1 MSRGVRLER
10 VAVNFTLKDH
20 IYDALRTAILGMD
33 IYDADADLRLDERR
47 IAEQLGVSRT
57 PIREA
62 LARLEQ
68 DGFVEIQP
76 RKGVFVRRKSLDEVL
91 EMVVVWAALESMAA
105 RLAVERASDAE
116 FRALRKFALKACE
129 DGEGAR
135 LAEYSDKNIAFHQRI
150 LELSKCGLLL
160 RTAND
165 LFVHMHA
172 VRRRAMGEGDRMRRS
187 VVDHMHIIEALEARD
202 ADLASRLVR
211 EHTQKLHDHIRR
223 TWLEL
228 EARGRRAA
236 AGAAGEGAAL
246 SDQPATGPKDG
257 SGK

>member
-1 MSRGVRLER
+1 MAGGVKLER
-10 VAVNFTLKDH
+10 VAINFTLKDH
-20 IYDALRTAILGMD
+20 IYDALRSAILEMD
-33 IYDADADLRLDERR
+33 IYEPDADLRLDERK
-47 IAEQLGVSRT
+47 IADQLGVSRT

-116 FRALRKFALKACE
+116 FRALRRFALKACE

-150 LELSKCGLLL
+150 LELSKCALLL
-160 RTAND
+160 STAND
-165 LFVHMHA
+165 LFMHMHA

-187 VVDHMHIIEALEARD
+187 VVDHMNIIEALESRD

-211 EHTQKLHDHIRR
+211 EHTLRLHDHIRR
-223 TWLEL
+223 TWLKLEEL
-228 EARGRRAA
+228 GRRAGVPA
-236 AGAAGEGAAL
+236 PEG
-246 SDQPATGPKDG
+246 TKVV
-257 SGK
+257 SGRVG

>member
-1 MSRGVRLER
+1 MSRGVVLER
-10 VAVNFTLKDH
+10 VAVNFTLKD
-20 IYDALRTAILGMD
+20 YVFDTLRAAILGMD
-33 IYDADADLRLDERR
+33 IYDADADLRLDERG

-68 DGFVEIQP
+68 DGFIEIQP
-76 RKGVFVRRKSLDEVL
+76 RKGVFVRRKSLEEVL

-105 RLAVERASDAE
+105 RLAVERATDAE

-135 LAEYSDKNIAFHQRI
+135 LAEYSDKNISFHQRI

-165 LFVHMHA
+165 LFLHMHA

-202 ADLASRLVR
+202 AELSARLVR
-211 EHTQKLHDHIRR
+211 EHTLRLHDHIRQ
-223 TWLEL
+223 TWLKLEVL
-228 EARGRRAA
+228 SRRAVKDPAAADEARQ
-236 AGAAGEGAAL
+236 AGG
-246 SDQPATGPKDG
+246 
-257 SGK
+257 

>member
-1 MSRGVRLER
+1 MAGGVKLER
-10 VAVNFTLKDH
+10 VAINFTLKDH
-20 IYDALRTAILGMD
+20 IYDALRSAILEMD
-33 IYDADADLRLDERR
+33 IYEPDADLRLDERK
-47 IAEQLGVSRT
+47 IADQLGVSRT

-116 FRALRKFALKACE
+116 FRALRRFALKACE

-160 RTAND
+160 STAND
-165 LFVHMHA
+165 LFMHMHA

-187 VVDHMHIIEALEARD
+187 VVDHMNIIEALESRD

-211 EHTQKLHDHIRR
+211 EHSLRLHDHIRR
-223 TWLEL
+223 TWLKLEEL
-228 EARGRRAA
+228 GRRA
-236 AGAAGEGAAL
+236 GA
-246 SDQPATGPKDG
+246 PAPGGTRMVPGRVG
-257 SGK
+257 